1 MHLSVGEDIR
11 YRWFDLVKHNSG
23 NGTIESPRHV
33 DLHFGR
39 SIALEIIRFLRNY
52 ADVLSDMNFSSAA
65 AESTK
70 LRLN

>member
-23 NGTIESPRHV
+23 NGTIESRRHV